1 MRSFVVAV
9 AAVLCVGPAWALV
22 GDSTGANAAP
32 TGSAATP
39 ALGLIKVP
47 DAAGG
52 LSGVSC
58 YNETSCIAVGTKNDE
73 GFVVSIVDG
82 VAGAIKFVPGTLGL
96 TSVSCPSATNCWA
109 AGTAPW
115 HVKKSPGGTAGA
127 IVPIYDGVPEG
138 ISGLVVG
145 NGMVYTPDSA
155 SLYGISCSS
164 TAFCMAAGNDFF
176 MGGIVAPITNG
187 STGSPTSVSPQS
199 MSGIECGLENW
210 CIADGQDYYSGDAV
224 FFKGSNLK
232 FFNYET
238 DSSIAELV
246 AGACQERSI
255 SLTCITAGTAAAGGG
270 VIYPIIDQ
278 TAGTVQDIAGT
289 YDLKGVACGG
299 TNYCVAVGQ
308 SSSAEGALVEIQG
321 ETPQAPLA
329 VSGTTEF
336 TSVSC
341 ASAKFC
347 MAVGSNSS
355 SRGVAYTFS
364 LRS

>member
-1 MRSFVVAV
+1 M
-9 AAVLCVGPAWALV
+9 
-22 GDSTGANAAP
+22 
-32 TGSAATP
+32 
-39 ALGLIKVP
+39 
-47 DAAGG
+47 
-52 LSGVSC
+52 SGVSC
-58 YNETSCIAVGTKNDE
+58 YTVNSCVAVGTKDQE
-73 GFVVSIVDG
+73 GFVVSILDG

-96 TSVSCPSATNCWA
+96 TSVSCPSATSCWA
-109 AGTAPW
+109 AGTTPW
-115 HVKKSPGGTAGA
+115 HIKKSPGGTAGA

-145 NGMVYTPDSA
+145 IGMVYTKDSA

-164 TAFCMAAGNDFF
+164 TTFCMAVGDDFF
-176 MGGIVAPITNG
+176 MGGVVAPIVNG

-199 MSGIECGLENW
+199 MSGIECELKNW

-238 DSSIAELV
+238 DSSIVELV

-270 VIYPIIDQ
+270 VIYPIVDQ
-278 TAGTVQDIAGT
+278 IAGTVQDIAGT
-289 YDLKGVACGG
+289 TGLNGVACGG
-299 TNYCVAVGQ
+299 TEYCVAVGQ
-308 SSSAEGALVEIQG
+308 NSSDEGALVDTIG
-321 ETPQAPLA
+321 ETPQAPQA

-336 TSVSC
+336 SSVSC

-347 MAVGSNSS
+347 MAVGSNRSY
-355 SRGVAYTFS
+355 RGVAYTFS
-364 LRS
+364 LTS